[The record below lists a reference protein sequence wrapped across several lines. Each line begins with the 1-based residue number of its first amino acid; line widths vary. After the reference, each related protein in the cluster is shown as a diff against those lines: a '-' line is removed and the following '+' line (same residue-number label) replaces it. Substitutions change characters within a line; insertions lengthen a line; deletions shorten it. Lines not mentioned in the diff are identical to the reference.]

1 MTDESDDKTK
11 VAPSESEAGADDA
24 KTQVAPNAPGAKGRE
39 RSPIPPDDHPTQLMI
54 RTPASSS
61 QSLDDEK
68 TVALEKQPTTG
79 EQGAG
84 RTERSSTDATVAV
97 GAAAAGDGEVTV
109 IGTRLPGRPRLLARD
124 PRGSVREIP
133 LVKSEVMIGRASSC
147 DVVLSNSEVSR
158 QHARIVERD
167 GERVLVVVGARRNT
181 LMNGEPITGERVL
194 RHGDVV
200 ELASERLVYAE
211 AKGTPAF
218 EGETVRRF
226 PRTALAPVIGA
237 VFLVGAVF
245 VFYFFFFGR
254 STPSGPSLETRT
266 VKPEVRFPP
275 DLESRAARP
284 EDGAGVPGPGVIPP
298 DSAAPRAALPEGDAT
313 ARREEERQRLV
324 GKFLYEGDIAFL
336 ENRLTMPTEGS
347 AFYAYNEVLKLDR
360 ENDRALSQIVAIID
374 KYLTWAEAARG
385 GGDDRSSRLY
395 LDKARYA
402 HSRVPTAG
410 DVPTIERRLE
420 ALAAGVGAHP

>member
-1 MTDESDDKTK
+1 MTDKCDDRTK
-11 VAPSESEAGADDA
+11 VVPSESEAGADDA
-24 KTQVAPNAPGAKGRE
+24 KTQVAPGAPGAKGRE
-39 RSPIPPDDHPTQLMI
+39 QGPIPPDDHPTRLMI

-61 QSLDDEK
+61 QLSDDEK
-68 TVALEKQPTTG
+68 TVALQRQPTTG
-79 EQGAG
+79 EQEAG
-84 RTERSSTDATVAV
+84 RTERSAADATVTV

-124 PRGSVREIP
+124 LRGSVREIP
-133 LVKSEVMIGRASSC
+133 LVKSEVVIGRASSC
-147 DVVLSNSEVSR
+147 DVVLSNPEVSR

-200 ELASERLVYAE
+200 ELASERLVYAQ
-211 AKGTPAF
+211 AKDTPAF
-218 EGETVRRF
+218 KGETVRRF
-226 PRTALAPVIGA
+226 PRTALAPLIGA
-237 VFLVGAVF
+237 VLLVGAVF
-245 VFYFFFFGR
+245 VFYFFGR
-254 STPSGPSLETRT
+254 STPSGPSLETRA
-266 VKPEVRFPP
+266 VKPGVRLSP
-275 DLESRAARP
+275 DLESRTARP
-284 EDGAGVPGPGVIPP
+284 EEGADVPGPEVIPP
-298 DSAAPRAALPEGDAT
+298 DSAAPRAALPEGDAA

-360 ENDRALSQIVAIID
+360 ENDRALSQIAAIID
-374 KYLTWAEAARG
+374 KYLAWAEAARG
-385 GGDDRSSRLY
+385 GGDDRRSRLY
-395 LDKARYA
+395 VDKARYVQ
-402 HSRVPTAG
+402 SRVPTAG
-410 DVPTIERRLE
+410 DAPTIERRLE